1 MTMPP
6 GPHAT
11 VMLPSRLENFKAAI
25 ARQIGLSGAVFGAGN
40 TPRGRMVCMLMGLC
54 FISHFN
60 RVAISVA
67 ANERLMPQ
75 FGISPERMGTVYSAF
90 LLGFTLSLAEWNHD
104 EQA

>member
-1 MTMPP
+1 
-6 GPHAT
+6 
-11 VMLPSRLENFKAAI
+11 
-25 ARQIGLSGAVFGAGN
+25 
-40 TPRGRMVCMLMGLC
+40 LC